1 MPGRVSEGGLLN
13 KRSGN
18 LTVQIAGLRV
28 LPCCIGHGP
37 LVDFSERIAG
47 AEADAAFAL

>member
-18 LTVQIAGLRV
+18 LRVQIAGLRA
-28 LPCCIGHGP
+28 LPCCIGHSP
-37 LVDFSERIAG
+37 LDDFSERIAG
-47 AEADAAFAL
+47 TEADAALAL